1 MMNQRLRPAT
11 RDELRD
17 TLDHALRCGG
27 SDNPRRYMSDA
38 MARIAADALVDHLER
53 SGIVAL
59 SKPAAPLRLIATQSR
74 KE

>member
-17 TLDHALRCGG
+17 TLDHALRYGG
-27 SDNPRRYMSDA
+27 SDNPRRYTSDA

-53 SGIVAL
+53 AGIVAL
-59 SKPAAPLRLIATQSR
+59 SKPPAPLRLIATQSR